1 MRFEDEYDSWCL
13 KDILVD
19 DILHYC
25 RFICAAHDKSYYF
38 RKLILTKN
46 NTIIFPRTQVS
57 LEKTTRLAHRQY
69 CQLIILLGATII
81 STT

>member
-13 KDILVD
+13 KDITVD

-57 LEKTTRLAHRQY
+57 VQNRTLAQRQY
-69 CQLIILLGATII
+69 CQLKIILLGAAII